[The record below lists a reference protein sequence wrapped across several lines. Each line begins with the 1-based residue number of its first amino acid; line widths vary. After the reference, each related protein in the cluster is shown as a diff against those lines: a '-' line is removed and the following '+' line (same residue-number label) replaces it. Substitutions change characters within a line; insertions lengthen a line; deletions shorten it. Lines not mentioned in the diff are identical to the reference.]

1 MKRAAIFCS
10 APTARPFTIM
20 AGAILVL
27 ALMDRGTGYFF
38 SLGTIFSVMQLFA
51 TFGLV
56 ALGLG
61 LSMLVREFDLSVAGI
76 VGLAGCIAVMTGVSN
91 PWLGVLLGVGAG
103 VRERRHSRAS
113 S

>member
-1 MKRAAIFCS
+1 MKLMARLLLQ
-10 APTARPFTIM
+10 PNTRPFTIM
-20 AGAILVL
+20 AGAIVVL

-91 PWLGVLLGVGAG
+91 P
-103 VRERRHSRAS
+103 
-113 S
+113 